1 MENFSKFSVAN
12 NHKKSFDSEIREAR
26 AYLDRLDNDYS
37 IKYQRVNKLS
47 NDKKRYVDSLEEKFK
62 KYNLKYK
69 QPLVANDNE
78 DIRRY
83 ADDLQGELAISLAS
97 LDESKK
103 DQVLED
109 SLEISSEAAKIINL
123 TNYINMEAKAL
134 LELEHEL
141 STIRVPEKDSKE
153 EVVIDFNSFKK
164 NRKQEETKEE
174 SIEEKGEIIPF
185 ELPEV
190 QMEEEIPADIFKT
203 ETTNPDDIDEQ
214 SIQQYF
220 SNKFDETPDVKVAS
234 GDEDEVESNDNEDEV
249 TVELKGDSSFVDLV
263 EKVYGDASYWKY
275 VYNYNDNNKGVV
287 DRVAAFEA
295 ISVEDA
301 VYKRGIWND
310 VMITFPTELVTFVEN
325 NSEENG
331 RKLAA

>member
-109 SLEISSEAAKIINL
+109 SLEISSETAKIINL

-174 SIEEKGEIIPF
+174 STEEKGEIIPF

-220 SNKFDETPDVKVAS
+220 SNKFDETPNVKVAS

-310 VMITFPTELVTFVEN
+310 VMITFPTELVTFVET

>member
-1 MENFSKFSVAN
+1 
-12 NHKKSFDSEIREAR
+12 
-26 AYLDRLDNDYS
+26 
-37 IKYQRVNKLS
+37 
-47 NDKKRYVDSLEEKFK
+47 
-62 KYNLKYK
+62 
-69 QPLVANDNE
+69 
-78 DIRRY
+78 
-83 ADDLQGELAISLAS
+83 
-97 LDESKK
+97 
-103 DQVLED
+103 
-109 SLEISSEAAKIINL
+109 
-123 TNYINMEAKAL
+123 MEAKAL

-141 STIRVPEKDSKE
+141 STLRVPEKDSKE
-153 EVVIDFNSFKK
+153 EVIIDFKFLKK
-164 NRKQEETKEE
+164 NKTNDEVKEDIKEE
-174 SIEEKGEIIPF
+174 KESFPV

-190 QMEEEIPADIFKT
+190 QMVEEIPADIFKT

-310 VMITFPTELVTFVEN
+310 VMITFPTELVTFVET

>member
-174 SIEEKGEIIPF
+174 STEEKGEIIPF

-220 SNKFDETPDVKVAS
+220 SNKFDETPNVKVAS

-310 VMITFPTELVTFVEN
+310 VMITFPTELVTFVET

>member
-141 STIRVPEKDSKE
+141 STLRVPEKDSKE
-153 EVVIDFNSFKK
+153 EVIIDFKSLKK
-164 NRKQEETKEE
+164 TKTNDEVTEDIKEE
-174 SIEEKGEIIPF
+174 KESFPL

-190 QMEEEIPADIFKT
+190 QMVEEIPADIFKT

-220 SNKFDETPDVKVAS
+220 SNKFDETPDVKVAN

-310 VMITFPTELVTFVEN
+310 VMITFPTELVTFVET

>member
-47 NDKKRYVDSLEEKFK
+47 NDKKKYVDSLEEKFK

-174 SIEEKGEIIPF
+174 STEEKGKIIPF

-190 QMEEEIPADIFKT
+190 QMDEEIPADIFKT

-310 VMITFPTELVTFVEN
+310 VMITFPTELVTFVET

>member
-109 SLEISSEAAKIINL
+109 SLEISSETAKIINL

-164 NRKQEETKEE
+164 NRKQEETQEE
-174 SIEEKGEIIPF
+174 SREEKGEIIPF

-220 SNKFDETPDVKVAS
+220 SNKFDETPAVKVAS

-310 VMITFPTELVTFVEN
+310 VMITFPTELVTFVET

>member
-174 SIEEKGEIIPF
+174 SMEEKGEIIPF
-185 ELPEV
+185 ELPEA

-220 SNKFDETPDVKVAS
+220 SNKFEETPNVKVAS

-310 VMITFPTELVTFVEN
+310 VMITFPTELVTFVET

>member
-47 NDKKRYVDSLEEKFK
+47 NDKKKYVDSLEEKFK

-174 SIEEKGEIIPF
+174 STEEKGKIIPF

-190 QMEEEIPADIFKT
+190 QMDEEIPADIFKT

-310 VMITFPTELVTFVEN
+310 VMITFPTELVTFVET
-325 NSEENG
+325 NSEENE

>member
-141 STIRVPEKDSKE
+141 STLRVPEKDSKE
-153 EVVIDFNSFKK
+153 EVIIDFKSLKK
-164 NRKQEETKEE
+164 NKKNDEVKEE
-174 SIEEKGEIIPF
+174 KESFPV

-190 QMEEEIPADIFKT
+190 QMVEEIPADIFKT

-310 VMITFPTELVTFVEN
+310 VMITFPTELVTFVET

>member
-47 NDKKRYVDSLEEKFK
+47 NDKKRFVDSLEEKFK

-141 STIRVPEKDSKE
+141 STLRVPEKDSKE
-153 EVVIDFNSFKK
+153 EVIIDFKSLKK
-164 NRKQEETKEE
+164 NKKNDEVKEE
-174 SIEEKGEIIPF
+174 KESFPV

-190 QMEEEIPADIFKT
+190 QMVEEIPADIFKT

-310 VMITFPTELVTFVEN
+310 VMITFPTELVTFVET
-325 NSEENG
+325 NSEENE

>member
-97 LDESKK
+97 LEESKK

-109 SLEISSEAAKIINL
+109 SLEISSETAKIINL

-174 SIEEKGEIIPF
+174 STEEKGEIIPF

-220 SNKFDETPDVKVAS
+220 SNKFDETPNVKVAS

-310 VMITFPTELVTFVEN
+310 VMITFPTELVTFVET

>member
-1 MENFSKFSVAN
+1 
-12 NHKKSFDSEIREAR
+12 
-26 AYLDRLDNDYS
+26 
-37 IKYQRVNKLS
+37 
-47 NDKKRYVDSLEEKFK
+47 
-62 KYNLKYK
+62 
-69 QPLVANDNE
+69 
-78 DIRRY
+78 
-83 ADDLQGELAISLAS
+83 
-97 LDESKK
+97 
-103 DQVLED
+103 
-109 SLEISSEAAKIINL
+109 
-123 TNYINMEAKAL
+123 MEAKAL

-174 SIEEKGEIIPF
+174 SMEEKGEIIPF
-185 ELPEV
+185 ELPEA

-263 EKVYGDASYWKY
+263 EKVYGDSSYWKY

-310 VMITFPTELVTFVEN
+310 VMITFPTELVTFVET

>member
-141 STIRVPEKDSKE
+141 STLRVPEKDSKE
-153 EVVIDFNSFKK
+153 EVIIDFKSLKK
-164 NRKQEETKEE
+164 NKKNDEIKEE
-174 SIEEKGEIIPF
+174 KESFPV

-190 QMEEEIPADIFKT
+190 QMVEEIPADIFKT

-310 VMITFPTELVTFVEN
+310 VMITFPTELVTFVET
-325 NSEENG
+325 NSEENE

>member
-174 SIEEKGEIIPF
+174 STEEKGEIIPF

-287 DRVAAFEA
+287 DRIAAFEA

-310 VMITFPTELVTFVEN
+310 VMITFPTELVTFVET

>member
-47 NDKKRYVDSLEEKFK
+47 NDKKRFVDSLEEKFK

-141 STIRVPEKDSKE
+141 STLRVPEKDSKE
-153 EVVIDFNSFKK
+153 EVIIDFKSLKK
-164 NRKQEETKEE
+164 NKKNDEIKEE
-174 SIEEKGEIIPF
+174 KESFPV

-190 QMEEEIPADIFKT
+190 QMVEEIPADIFKT

-220 SNKFDETPDVKVAS
+220 SNKFDETPDVKVDS

-310 VMITFPTELVTFVEN
+310 VMITFPTELVTFVET
-325 NSEENG
+325 NSEENE

>member
-141 STIRVPEKDSKE
+141 STLRVPEKDSKE
-153 EVVIDFNSFKK
+153 EVIIDFKSLKK
-164 NRKQEETKEE
+164 NKKNDEVKEE
-174 SIEEKGEIIPF
+174 KESFPV

-190 QMEEEIPADIFKT
+190 QMVEEIPADIFKT

-310 VMITFPTELVTFVEN
+310 VMITFPTELVTFVET
-325 NSEENG
+325 NSEENE

>member
-141 STIRVPEKDSKE
+141 STLRVPEKDSKE
-153 EVVIDFNSFKK
+153 EVIIDFKSLKK
-164 NRKQEETKEE
+164 NKTNDEVKEDIKEE
-174 SIEEKGEIIPF
+174 KESFPV

-190 QMEEEIPADIFKT
+190 QMVEEIPADIFKT

-310 VMITFPTELVTFVEN
+310 VMITFPTELVTFVET

>member
-47 NDKKRYVDSLEEKFK
+47 NDKKRFVDSLEEKFK

-141 STIRVPEKDSKE
+141 STLRVPEKDSKE
-153 EVVIDFNSFKK
+153 EVIIDFKSLKK
-164 NRKQEETKEE
+164 NKKNDEVKEE
-174 SIEEKGEIIPF
+174 KDSFPV

-190 QMEEEIPADIFKT
+190 QMVEEIPADIFKT

-310 VMITFPTELVTFVEN
+310 VMITFPTELVTFVET
-325 NSEENG
+325 NSEENE

>member
-47 NDKKRYVDSLEEKFK
+47 NDKKRFVDSLEEKFK

-141 STIRVPEKDSKE
+141 STLRVPEKDSKE
-153 EVVIDFNSFKK
+153 EVIIDFKSLKK
-164 NRKQEETKEE
+164 NKKNDEIKEE
-174 SIEEKGEIIPF
+174 KESFPV

-190 QMEEEIPADIFKT
+190 QMVEEIPADIFKT

-310 VMITFPTELVTFVEN
+310 VMITFPTELVTFVET
-325 NSEENG
+325 NSEENE

>member
-141 STIRVPEKDSKE
+141 STLRVPEKDSKE
-153 EVVIDFNSFKK
+153 EVIIDFKSLKK
-164 NRKQEETKEE
+164 NITNDEVKED
-174 SIEEKGEIIPF
+174 IKEEKGSFPV

-190 QMEEEIPADIFKT
+190 QMVEEIPADIFKT

-310 VMITFPTELVTFVEN
+310 VMITFPTELVTFVET